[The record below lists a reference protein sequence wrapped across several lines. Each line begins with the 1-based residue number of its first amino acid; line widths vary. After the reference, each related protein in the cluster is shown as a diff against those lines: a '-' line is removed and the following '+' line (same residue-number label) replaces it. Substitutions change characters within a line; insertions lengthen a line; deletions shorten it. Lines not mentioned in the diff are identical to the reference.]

1 MRILLLLSLVALA
14 QLGCSETTLSRSEA
28 QIAVEPESISFGS
41 VNLLTIQSEPLKV
54 INEGSGWL
62 EIQGIEMLDDEGEG
76 SFWASSD
83 PYSLIG
89 DEEWTLNVSFAPVE
103 ELGQDAVLRL
113 TSNAVDSPVVD
124 IPLDGVGVRP
134 VLDLLPSA
142 MHFDTSEGATT
153 ESQTLVLES
162 AGSGGVL
169 IHELAMIEDEES
181 AFSYELPA
189 AVLLPY
195 MLEPGLSIEVT
206 ITHEPVIGGAYGA
219 ELHVYSN
226 DLNDEDQT
234 VTLAASGSGATGN
247 TPEVEITEPGSGH
260 AMELGDLVDL
270 VGIVTD
276 ADQDAD
282 TLVVYFQSDAQGN
295 LGTVA
300 PDVDGNVS
308 ILDAELDAGTHNITL
323 LAIDNQGN
331 TGSDTVSVLVWE
343 EGQTFDYVISG
354 GDTPYHYFMI
364 DDDVN
369 LYLNGSL
376 FFTDNDANQNLHA
389 PVAVTAMP
397 GDVIRIEATDQIA
410 CSKAL
415 DGLYLHL
422 NDANIQPL
430 NDLISVSA
438 CEEHDDYD
446 PDYEGPWPNVF
457 LDEQYVITI
466 P

>member
-1 MRILLLLSLVALA
+1 MRNLLLLSLLAVA
-14 QLGCSETTLSRSEA
+14 QWGCSETTLSRAEA
-28 QIAVEPESISFGS
+28 QIGVEPTAIDFGV
-41 VNLLTIQSEPLKV
+41 VNLLSIQSEQLKV
-54 INEGSGWL
+54 TNEGSGWL
-62 EIQGIEMLDDEGEG
+62 EIEGIEVLDDNGA
-76 SFWASSD
+76 FWASSD
-83 PYSLIG
+83 SYSLI
-89 DEEWTLNVSFAPVE
+89 DEEGWMLAVSFAPVE
-103 ELGQDAVLRL
+103 ELSQDAILRL
-113 TSNAVDSPVVD
+113 VSSAVDRPVVD
-124 IPLDGVGVRP
+124 VPLVGVGVRP

-153 ESQTLVLES
+153 ESQTVLLES
-162 AGSGGVL
+162 TGSGPVL
-169 IHELAMIEDEES
+169 ITELAMLEDEET
-181 AFSYELPA
+181 AFTYELPA

-195 MLEPGLSIEVT
+195 MLEPGFSIEVT
-206 ITHEPVIGGAYGA
+206 VTHEPVIGGTYGA
-219 ELHVYSN
+219 ELHIYSN

-234 VTLAASGSGATGN
+234 VALAASGTGATGN
-247 TPEVEITEPGSGH
+247 EPEVEITEPGSGH

-270 VGIVTD
+270 VGVVTD

-308 ILDAELDAGTHNITL
+308 ILDLELDAGTHTITL

-331 TGSDTVSVLVWE
+331 TGSDSVSVLVWE

-354 GDTPYHYFMI
+354 GDTPYHYFMV

-376 FFTDNDANQNLHA
+376 FFTDNDGGQNLHA
-389 PVAVTAMP
+389 PVSVTAMP
-397 GDVIRIEATDQIA
+397 GDVLRIEATDQIA
-410 CSKAL
+410 CSKVL

-446 PDYEGPWPNVF
+446 PDYEGPWPNVY

>member
-1 MRILLLLSLVALA
+1 MRILSLLCLLAVA
-14 QLGCSETTLSRSEA
+14 QWGCSETTLSRAEA
-28 QIAVEPESISFGS
+28 LIAVEPEALTFGDVS
-41 VNLLTIQSEPLKV
+41 LLTIQSEPLKV

-62 EIQGIEMLDDEGEG
+62 EIEGIEVLDDEG

-103 ELGQDAVLRL
+103 EAPQNAILRL

-153 ESQTLVLES
+153 ESQTVVLES
-162 AGSGGVL
+162 TGSGPVL
-169 IHELAMIEDEES
+169 ITELAMLEDEEA
-181 AFSYELPA
+181 AFTYALPA

-195 MLEPGLSIEVT
+195 LLEPGLSIEVT
-206 ITHEPVIGGAYGA
+206 VTHEPVIGGTYGA
-219 ELHVYSN
+219 ELHIYSN

-234 VTLAASGSGATGN
+234 VTLAASGAGATGN
-247 TPEVEITEPGSGH
+247 EPVVEITEPGNGH
-260 AMELGDLVDL
+260 AMELGGLVDL
-270 VGIVTD
+270 VGVVSD
-276 ADQDAD
+276 VDQDAD
-282 TLVVYFQSDAQGN
+282 TLVVFFQSDAQGN
-295 LGTVA
+295 LGTVT
-300 PDVDGNVS
+300 PDLDGNVA
-308 ILDAELDAGTHNITL
+308 ILDLALDAGTHNITL

-354 GDTPYHYFMI
+354 GDTPYHYFMV

-376 FFTDNDANQNLHA
+376 FFTDNDGGQNLHA
-389 PVAVTAMP
+389 PVAVTAAP
-397 GDVIRIEATDQIA
+397 GDVIRIQATDQIA
-410 CSKAL
+410 CSKVL
-415 DGLYLHL
+415 DALYLHL

-430 NDLISVSA
+430 NDLVSVSA